1 MSLEGRLLMKKLFLI
16 FLILV
21 LLSSCYSTSNDS
33 YSIKNPSNNV
43 SVSQDDKFWKIN
55 NFIDAFQEK
64 TDERYL
70 TNIKFMRGT
79 FSNNITKN
87 GKLTAAFIVTESTVS
102 IKLYEN
108 EKYVVT
114 GRVLFPPKYTIEIV
128 CENENY
134 QFTAINMDDRL
145 SFLKYDEII
154 DILKKEKV
162 MDIAITRDSL
172 IDYRDS
178 YIIKNIIPIGFNNLY
193 KRLVS

>member
-1 MSLEGRLLMKKLFLI
+1 MKKLFLI

-21 LLSSCYSTSNDS
+21 LLSSCYSTINDS
-33 YSIKNPSNNV
+33 YNIKNPSNNV
-43 SVSQDDKFWKIN
+43 SVSQDDEFWKIN

-102 IKLYEN
+102 IELFEN

-193 KRLVS
+193 NRLVP